1 MRLLAC
7 LFLLATC
14 ACPAPAAGG
23 SFVRA
28 PLEDVG
34 IPFWCDWGYPY
45 VVPAT
50 GLSP

>member
-7 LFLLATC
+7 LFLLAAC

-28 PLEDVG
+28 SEDVG
-34 IPFWCDWGYPY
+34 IPFWCNWGYPY